1 MASLSLVQ
9 GRAEVGGSRI
19 EAAPM
24 ALQKDKPPRPDLSER
39 LSPEDVRL
47 LAINAL
53 GLEIRVKAPPRRRT
67 TIDALG
73 MEPMRRNVQRPS
85 RGAAPVR
92 QRPSTEETVAEF
104 EDMRLRP
111 LRGQGIV
118 EGQPLASM
126 FLIEPPR
133 ARWWQSHPSA
143 LRRPRELSEVCLWR
157 ACFCRPE
164 PQPLRVLLIG
174 CATRGSQA
182 PDLGKHLCCH
192 WRCALLAVHGF
203 GAAHPRG

>member
-1 MASLSLVQ
+1 MLKAAQKWAALDRYHQSPS
-9 GRAEVGGSRI
+9 I

-24 ALQKDKPPRPDLSER
+24 ALQKDKPPRPDLSR
-39 LSPEDVRL
+39 EDVRQIVQ
-47 LAINAL
+47 INAL
-53 GLEIRVKAPPRRRT
+53 GLEITVRAPRERPRRKT
-67 TIDALG
+67 TINALG
-73 MEPMRRNVQRPS
+73 LEPMRRNVQRPS

-143 LRRPRELSEVCLWR
+143 LRRPRESSEVCLWR
-157 ACFCRPE
+157 ACFCRAAPARFVDR
-164 PQPLRVLLIG
+164 LRNP
-174 CATRGSQA
+174 RFS
-182 PDLGKHLCCH
+182 
-192 WRCALLAVHGF
+192 
-203 GAAHPRG
+203 GA

>member
-24 ALQKDKPPRPDLSER
+24 ALQKDKPPRPDLSR
-39 LSPEDVRL
+39 EDVRQIVQINAL
-47 LAINAL
+47 GLGITVINAL
-53 GLEIRVKAPPRRRT
+53 GLELVRR
-67 TIDALG
+67 
-73 MEPMRRNVQRPS
+73 RRNVQRPS

-126 FLIEPPR
+126 LSCMLLS
-133 ARWWQSHPSA
+133 ARNAALARFGDRLRHPWFS
-143 LRRPRELSEVCLWR
+143 
-157 ACFCRPE
+157 
-164 PQPLRVLLIG
+164 
-174 CATRGSQA
+174 
-182 PDLGKHLCCH
+182 
-192 WRCALLAVHGF
+192 
-203 GAAHPRG
+203 GA

>member
-1 MASLSLVQ
+1 
-9 GRAEVGGSRI
+9 
-19 EAAPM
+19 M
-24 ALQKDKPPRPDLSER
+24 ALQKDKPPRPDLSR
-39 LSPEDVRL
+39 EDVRHTVQ
-47 LAINAL
+47 INAL
-53 GLEIRVKAPPRRRT
+53 GW
-67 TIDALG
+67 
-73 MEPMRRNVQRPS
+73 EPMRRRRNVQRPS

-111 LRGQGIV
+111 PRSASGCALLRGQGIV

-143 LRRPRELSEVCLWR
+143 LRRPRESSEVCLWR

-174 CATRGSQA
+174 CAARGSQA
-182 PDLGKHLCCH
+182 PDLGKLCCH
-192 WRCALLAVHGF
+192 WTVQALQHESSVRARPVTSCE
-203 GAAHPRG
+203 

>member
-1 MASLSLVQ
+1 
-9 GRAEVGGSRI
+9 
-19 EAAPM
+19 M
-24 ALQKDKPPRPDLSER
+24 ALQKDKPPRPDPSR
-39 LSPEDVRL
+39 EDVRRIVQINAL
-47 LAINAL
+47 GLGITVINAL
-53 GLEIRVKAPPRRRT
+53 GLELVRR
-67 TIDALG
+67 
-73 MEPMRRNVQRPS
+73 RRNVQRPS

-126 FLIEPPR
+126 FLIE
-133 ARWWQSHPSA
+133 QSHPSA

-192 WRCALLAVHGF
+192 WRSALLAVHGF

>member
-1 MASLSLVQ
+1 
-9 GRAEVGGSRI
+9 
-19 EAAPM
+19 M
-24 ALQKDKPPRPDLSER
+24 ALQKDKPPRPDPSR
-39 LSPEDVRL
+39 EDVRRIVQINAL
-47 LAINAL
+47 GLGITVINAL
-53 GLEIRVKAPPRRRT
+53 GLELVRR
-67 TIDALG
+67 
-73 MEPMRRNVQRPS
+73 RRNVQRPS

-143 LRRPRELSEVCLWR
+143 LRRPRESSEVCLWR

-174 CATRGSQA
+174 CAARGSQA

-203 GAAHPRG
+203 GAAHPCG